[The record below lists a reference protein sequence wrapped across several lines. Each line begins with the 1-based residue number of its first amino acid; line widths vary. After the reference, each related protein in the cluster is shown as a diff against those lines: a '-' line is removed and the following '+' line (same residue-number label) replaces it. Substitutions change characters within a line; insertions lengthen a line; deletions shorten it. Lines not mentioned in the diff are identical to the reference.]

1 MHRAGKYSDRKWAD
15 SIKRISILI
24 NMRLKILD
32 KKPLGNKT
40 WALCKGNLLEYLQ
53 GLKTDF
59 FEFSVQRK
67 IVNNAYLDNIYKSVI
82 DGEPLP
88 PITLTYQG
96 DITSEVGEDITI
108 DELQVE
114 ILDGLQRTYRLW
126 VVLFLADVI
135 QKSADK
141 SLKGIASTLKQ
152 SRDGEVIMENSFV
165 TPKFMRGMLEPQT
178 DGRIYIEHLLEYYG
192 KFDVY
197 FNIWTRQDDQQII
210 RRMLILNAGQKQV
223 SSTHQFELLFLH
235 FFEDQKLHYD
245 QQKIALVREKDPRFR
260 SVQRGE
266 REKGEFLM
274 SSVVIALQSFINGR
288 QLRISTVNKIN
299 LDDNKLL
306 NHEKLERYFN
316 ADTLSEFITHLYN
329 LGELLSR
336 KSPEYIHWYGKDT
349 VLSGIFGAMGS
360 YLLDNGSDTDV
371 SAIGG
376 LMLEINKYSDPFRL
390 LDYYDAYSNKLASTK
405 VNVGNAVRKAIF
417 NYTKDLLFL
426 GSSDWNRYFDT
437 TGNYDEE

>member
-1 MHRAGKYSDRKWAD
+1 MK
-15 SIKRISILI
+15 LQ
-24 NMRLKILD
+24 ILD
-32 KKPLGNKT
+32 KKPVKGNT

-67 IVNNAYLDNIYKSVI
+67 IVNNAYLDTIYVSVK

-96 DITSEVGEDITI
+96 DIAAEVGEFIDI
-108 DELQVE
+108 DEQQVE

-135 QKSADK
+135 RQSNDK
-141 SLKGIASTLKQ
+141 SLKGIATALKQ
-152 SRDGEVIMENSFV
+152 SRDGEVIMENSFI
-165 TPKFMRGMLEPQT
+165 TPKFMRGMLELQV
-178 DGRIYIEHLLEYYG
+178 DGRLYIEHLLEFYS

-245 QQKIALVREKDPRFR
+245 QQKIMLVREKDLRFR

-266 REKGEFLM
+266 RDKGEFLM

-288 QLRISTVNKIN
+288 QLRISAVNKIN

-306 NHEKLERYFN
+306 NHEKLEQYFN

-329 LGELLSR
+329 LGDLLSI

-349 VLSGIFGAMGS
+349 VLSGIFGAMGAF
-360 YLLDNGSDTDV
+360 LLDKGYNTDV
-371 SAIGG
+371 SAIGW
-376 LMLEINKYSDPFRL
+376 LMLEIDRYNDPFHL

-417 NYTKDLLFL
+417 NYTKELLTM
-426 GSSDWNRYFDT
+426 GHSDWNRQFDT

>member
-1 MHRAGKYSDRKWAD
+1 MW
-15 SIKRISILI
+15 LE
-24 NMRLKILD
+24 ILD
-32 KKPLGNKT
+32 KKTLEGGT

-67 IVNNAYLDNIYKSVI
+67 IVNNAYLDTIYKSVEK
-82 DGEPLP
+82 GEPLP
-88 PITLTYQG
+88 PITLTYQD
-96 DITSEVGEDITI
+96 DINARVGEKIAI
-108 DELQVE
+108 DEQKVE

-126 VVLFLADVI
+126 VVLYLADVI
-135 QKSADK
+135 KKSADK
-141 SLKGIASTLKQ
+141 SLKGIAIALKQ
-152 SRDGEVIMENSFV
+152 SRDGEVVLENSFM
-165 TPKFMRGMLEPQT
+165 TPKFMRGMLEQKE
-178 DGRIYIEHLLEYYG
+178 DNRIHIVHLLESYG

-197 FNIWTRQDDQQII
+197 FNIWTRQNDQQII

-245 QQKIALVREKDPRFR
+245 QQKIVLVREKDKRFR

-266 REKGEFLM
+266 RDKGEFLM

-306 NHEKLERYFN
+306 NHEKLEQYFN
-316 ADTLSEFITHLYN
+316 ANTLSEFITHLYN
-329 LGELLSR
+329 LGDLLSK
-336 KSPEYIHWYGKDT
+336 KSPEYVHWYGKDT

-360 YLLDNGSDTDV
+360 FLIENGYEPDV
-371 SAIGG
+371 SSIGR
-376 LMLEINKYSDPFRL
+376 LMLEIDNYKDPFHL

-417 NYTKDLLFL
+417 NYTKDLLTM
-426 GSSDWNRYFDT
+426 GKSDWYRQFDT
-437 TGNYDEE
+437 SGNYDEE

>member
-1 MHRAGKYSDRKWAD
+1 MW
-15 SIKRISILI
+15 LE
-24 NMRLKILD
+24 ILD
-32 KKPLGNKT
+32 KKTLEGRT

-67 IVNNAYLDNIYKSVI
+67 IVNNAYLDTIYKSVEK
-82 DGEPLP
+82 GEPLP
-88 PITLTYQG
+88 PITLTYQD
-96 DITSEVGEDITI
+96 DINAKVGEKIAI
-108 DELQVE
+108 DEQKVE

-126 VVLFLADVI
+126 VVLYLADVI
-135 QKSADK
+135 KKSADK
-141 SLKGIASTLKQ
+141 SLKGIAIALKQ
-152 SRDGEVIMENSFV
+152 SRDGEVVLENSFM
-165 TPKFMRGMLEPQT
+165 TPKFMRGMLEQKE
-178 DGRIYIEHLLEYYG
+178 DNRIHIVHLLESYG

-245 QQKIALVREKDPRFR
+245 QQKIVLVREKDKRFR

-266 REKGEFLM
+266 RDKGEFLM

-306 NHEKLERYFN
+306 NHEKLEQYFN
-316 ADTLSEFITHLYN
+316 AKTLSEFITHLYN
-329 LGELLSR
+329 LGDLLSK
-336 KSPEYIHWYGKDT
+336 KSPKYVHWYGKDT

-360 YLLDNGSDTDV
+360 FLIENGYEPDV
-371 SAIGG
+371 SSIGR
-376 LMLEINKYSDPFRL
+376 LMLEIDKYKEPFHL

-417 NYTKDLLFL
+417 NYTKDLLTM
-426 GSSDWNRYFDT
+426 GKSDWYRQFDT
-437 TGNYDEE
+437 SGNYDEE

>member
-1 MHRAGKYSDRKWAD
+1 
-15 SIKRISILI
+15 
-24 NMRLKILD
+24 MRLQIID
-32 KKPLGNKT
+32 KKLVEGHT

-53 GLKTDF
+53 GLKTNF

-67 IVNNAYLDNIYKSVI
+67 IVNNAYLDTIYNSVEK
-82 DGEPLP
+82 GEPFP

-96 DITSEVGEDITI
+96 DILEDVGNVVDIN
-108 DELQVE
+108 EQQVE

-141 SLKGIASTLKQ
+141 SLKGIAVALKQ
-152 SRDGEVIMENSFV
+152 SRDGEVVMENSFV
-165 TPKFMRGMLEPQT
+165 TPKFMRSMLEPQA

-192 KFDVY
+192 RFDVY

-245 QQKIALVREKDPRFR
+245 QQKITLVREKDPRFR

-266 REKGEFLM
+266 RALGEFLM

-329 LGELLSR
+329 LGELLNK

-349 VLSGIFGAMGS
+349 VLSGIFGAMGA
-360 YLLDNGSDTDV
+360 YLLDKGYDTDV

-376 LMLEINKYSDPFRL
+376 LILEIDRHKDPFHL

-417 NYTKDLLFL
+417 NYTKDILTL
-426 GSSDWNRYFDT
+426 GKSDWNRYFDT
-437 TGNYDEE
+437 TGSYDEE